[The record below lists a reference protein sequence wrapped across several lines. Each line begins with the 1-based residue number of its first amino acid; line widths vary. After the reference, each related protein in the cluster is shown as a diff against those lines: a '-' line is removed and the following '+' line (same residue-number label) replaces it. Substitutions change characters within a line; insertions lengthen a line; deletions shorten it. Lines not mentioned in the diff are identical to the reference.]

1 MKYWIQRQDKNSIGP
16 FNTAEYAQAFI
27 EKHQLSG
34 ARIFEMDNGQ

>member
-1 MKYWIQRQDKNSIGP
+1 MKYWIQRQDKNPIGP

-34 ARIFEMDNGQ
+34 AGIFGMDNGQ